1 MSWWQCYPLK
11 IIDAEAYFLQENWV
25 TILIWLGI
33 MINRVLVLQQD
44 ATTDLGLV
52 HRELF
57 SIFWF
62 LFVFFGSFWLP
73 KFLLAFL
80 ASRLQFW
87 FHSSLVCFLF
97 TVSLHTG
104 VDGWHIRRSWVGAT
118 LLLLLKWKTIV
129 RLDWFFH
136 FILQICLFS
145 AQHYLS

>member
-1 MSWWQCYPLK
+1 
-11 IIDAEAYFLQENWV
+11 
-25 TILIWLGI
+25 

-80 ASRLQFW
+80 ASRLQF
-87 FHSSLVCFLF
+87 
-97 TVSLHTG
+97 
-104 VDGWHIRRSWVGAT
+104 
-118 LLLLLKWKTIV
+118 
-129 RLDWFFH
+129 
-136 FILQICLFS
+136 
-145 AQHYLS
+145 